1 MCIIKNSLSTALLP
15 CMQVDSARSDLRS
28 QKEEILK
35 LQEEVV
41 KIHNIKDNLMCEL
54 VDLENRK
61 RDMENGQTW
70 HTKDAVGLQQPLSHD
85 AETNEKS
92 ISFASQYTQ
101 VSEVTVHTMSL
112 FTKCQ

>member
-15 CMQVDSARSDLRS
+15 CMQVDSARSDSRN

-61 RDMENGQTW
+61 KDMENGQTW
-70 HTKDAVGLQQPLSHD
+70 HTKDAVGLQQPSSHD

-112 FTKCQ
+112 LTKCQ